1 MSTLVKLGAELEAPP
16 LDDMPELPPP
26 AALPPLDDVSLELEL
41 GVELDELLG
50 EVVDELPLEV
60 PAEPDAPDELLP
72 VALGDDEEPAEPV
85 LLLWAMVTLD
95 SANSAAAVA
104 VVINFNFI
112 GSFLL

>member
-1 MSTLVKLGAELEAPP
+1 MKLGASVEAPP

-26 AALPPLDDVSLELEL
+26 AALPPLEDVSLELEL

-60 PAEPDAPDELLP
+60 PVEPDAPDELLP

-85 LLLWAMVTLD
+85 LLLWARVTLD